1 MEPSTQTAASSV
13 THPLTSSALSPS
25 PNELSDAELLTATR
39 RLVGRSNLLL
49 ASLLAHLGEVEA
61 RGIHRVRACASL
73 YAYCIYELRFSED
86 EAFRRVSAARLVRR
100 FPLLLEAVAAGEL
113 HLTGLLMLG
122 PLLTPDN
129 LGEVLARAK
138 HRTKKELARL
148 VRSLDPLPAV
158 PPRIEPLGPAPLQLA
173 PAAPSWSRWVSA
185 TNPVRELDPGARP
198 RDWVDGAFSANDAPE
213 HSNDGPEPAEHAL
226 ARAVGVTTSTQH
238 APESPE
244 RAEPQRYKV
253 QFEASAEYV
262 ELVERAKA
270 LLSHR
275 TPRADL
281 SELHLRAM
289 RTLVAELERQK
300 YAVTARS
307 RRRAAGHAQP
317 ESAQMHDSEHE
328 AEPELESRPKPE
340 HEADVRPEPE
350 SDLGPEHEFQPEP
363 EFQSERESQLKHE
376 SEPEHES
383 QLKHEPEPGP
393 KRPPQRGRHVPAA
406 IRRAVFERD
415 QGRCTYVSDSGERCR
430 ETALL
435 ELHHSLAFARGG
447 AHCLDNVTLRC
458 RAHNTLAAEHDFGR
472 DFVGRARDSTQ
483 HEPWS
488 VHEAGPDA
496 PARKG
501 FR

>member
-1 MEPSTQTAASSV
+1 MEPTTHTTASSISSRV
-13 THPLTSSALSPS
+13 ASSAPPDS

-39 RLVGRSNLLL
+39 RLVGRSNQLL

-100 FPLLLEAVAAGEL
+100 FPVLLKFLAAGEL

-173 PAAPSWSRWVSA
+173 PGAPSWSRWVSA
-185 TNPVRELDPGARP
+185 MNPVRELDPGVRP
-198 RDWVDGAFSANDAPE
+198 RDWIDGAFSANDGSE
-213 HSNDGPEPAEHAL
+213 LSDGGPEPAQHAP
-226 ARAVGVTTSTQH
+226 ARVNAVTTPTQH
-238 APESPE
+238 APASLA
-244 RAEPQRYKV
+244 RVQRYKV
-253 QFEASAEYV
+253 QFEASEEYV

-270 LLSHR
+270 LLSHT

-289 RTLVAELERQK
+289 RALVAVLERQK
-300 YAVTARS
+300 YAVKSRP
-307 RRRAAGHAQP
+307 RRRAAGSAQP
-317 ESAQMHDSEHE
+317 ESAHE
-328 AEPELESRPKPE
+328 AESAHEGEHLHESKRHAEPALESQPKPE
-340 HEADVRPEPE
+340 HEADVR
-350 SDLGPEHEFQPEP
+350 
-363 EFQSERESQLKHE
+363 
-376 SEPEHES
+376 
-383 QLKHEPEPGP
+383 HEPEPAP
-393 KRPPQRGRHVPAA
+393 EAEPELEPRPEHPPRRGRHVPAA

-415 QGRCTYVSDSGERCR
+415 QGRCTYASASGERCR

-435 ELHHSLAFARGG
+435 ELHHLLAFARGG
-447 AHCLDNVTLRC
+447 EHRLDNVTLRC
-458 RAHNTLAAEHDFGR
+458 CAHNTLAAEQDFGR

-496 PARKG
+496 ATRKG

>member
-1 MEPSTQTAASSV
+1 MESSTQTAASAI
-13 THPLTSSALSPS
+13 THPVTSSALAP
-25 PNELSDAELLTATR
+25 PPTELSDAELLTATR
-39 RLVGRSNLLL
+39 RLVGRSNQLL

-73 YAYCIYELRFSED
+73 YAYCIYELRLSED

-100 FPLLLEAVAAGEL
+100 FPVLLEAVAAGEL
-113 HLTGLLMLG
+113 HLTGLLMIG

-129 LGEVLARAK
+129 LGDVLARAK

-158 PPRIEPLGPAPLQLA
+158 PPRIEPLGPAHLQIA
-173 PAAPSWSRWVSA
+173 PEAPSWSRWMSA
-185 TNPVRELDPGARP
+185 MNPVRELDPGARP
-198 RDWVDGAFSANDAPE
+198 RDWMDSALSANDGSE
-213 HSNDGPEPAEHAL
+213 HFNDGLESPEPAL
-226 ARAVGVTTSTQH
+226 ARAEEVTTSMQH
-238 APESPE
+238 APP
-244 RAEPQRYKV
+244 RVEPQRYKV
-253 QFEASAEYV
+253 QFEVSEEYV

-275 TPRADL
+275 RPRADL
-281 SELHLRAM
+281 SELHLCAM
-289 RTLVAELERQK
+289 RALVAELERQK

-307 RRRAAGHAQP
+307 RRRAASSAQP
-317 ESAQMHDSEHE
+317 ESMHESESEHE
-328 AEPELESRPKPE
+328 SRSKPE
-340 HEADVRPEPE
+340 HEFKVRREPEPTPESRSEFQPESEPE
-350 SDLGPEHEFQPEP
+350 SQPTPESRSEFQPEP
-363 EFQSERESQLKHE
+363 EPEFP
-376 SEPEHES
+376 SEPEPM
-383 QLKHEPEPGP
+383 PEH
-393 KRPPQRGRHVPAA
+393 RRRRSRHIPAA

-415 QGRCTYVSDSGERCR
+415 QGRCTYASDSGERCR

-447 AHCLDNVTLRC
+447 EHRLDNVTLRC
-458 RAHNTLAAEHDFGR
+458 RAHNTLAAEQDFGR
-472 DFVGRARDSTQ
+472 DLVGHARDSTQ

-496 PARKG
+496 PARNG

>member
-1 MEPSTQTAASSV
+1 MEPTTHTAASSV
-13 THPLTSSALSPS
+13 SSQLASIALPASPT
-25 PNELSDAELLTATR
+25 ELSDAELLTATR
-39 RLVGRSNLLL
+39 RLVGRSNQLL

-100 FPLLLEAVAAGEL
+100 FPMLLEAVAAGEL

-129 LGEVLARAK
+129 VGEVLARAK

-173 PAAPSWSRWVSA
+173 PEAPSWSRWMSA
-185 TNPVRELDPGARP
+185 MNPVRELESGARP
-198 RDWVDGAFSANDAPE
+198 RDWIDGAFPANRPE
-213 HSNDGPEPAEHAL
+213 LLDDGPESAEPAPARVTAVTTSAEHPLAPAAREGTATILAEHAP
-226 ARAVGVTTSTQH
+226 ARL
-238 APESPE
+238 
-244 RAEPQRYKV
+244 EPQRYKV
-253 QFEASAEYV
+253 QFEASEEYV
-262 ELVERAKA
+262 ELAERAKA

-275 TPRADL
+275 TPRTDL

-300 YAVTARS
+300 YAVTARP
-307 RRRAAGHAQP
+307 RRRAPGSTQAGSGHRQEA
-317 ESAQMHDSEHE
+317 ESEHE
-328 AEPELESRPKPE
+328 HERE
-340 HEADVRPEPE
+340 HESQFKPEPE
-350 SDLGPEHEFQPEP
+350 SEA
-363 EFQSERESQLKHE
+363 RHE
-376 SEPEHES
+376 SEPESEDDS
-383 QLKHEPEPGP
+383 RPEPP
-393 KRPPQRGRHVPAA
+393 RRRGRHVPAA

-415 QGRCTYVSDSGERCR
+415 HGRCTYASDSGERCR

-447 AHCLDNVTLRC
+447 AHRLDNVTLRC
-458 RAHNTLAAEHDFGR
+458 RAHNTLAAEEDFGR
-472 DFVGRARDSTQ
+472 DFVALVRDSAQ
-483 HEPWS
+483 HET
-488 VHEAGPDA
+488 
-496 PARKG
+496 
-501 FR
+501 